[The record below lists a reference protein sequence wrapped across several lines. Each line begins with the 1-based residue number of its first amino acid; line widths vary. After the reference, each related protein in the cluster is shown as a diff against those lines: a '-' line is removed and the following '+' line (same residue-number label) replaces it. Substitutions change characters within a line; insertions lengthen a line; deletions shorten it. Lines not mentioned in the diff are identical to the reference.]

1 MRLIKD
7 LLLAENQL
15 IVALEN
21 GKPCPHC
28 YNRQDITFAQ
38 HAKLWTVPRALV
50 LLTGGEETVICL
62 DCLDEK
68 RK

>member
-7 LLLAENQL
+7 ILITENQ
-15 IVALEN
+15 IVVALEN

-28 YNRQDITFAQ
+28 KNRQTVAIAQ
-38 HAKLWTVPRALV
+38 HLILWTIPRALV
-50 LLTGGEETVICL
+50 LYIGGDEAVVCL